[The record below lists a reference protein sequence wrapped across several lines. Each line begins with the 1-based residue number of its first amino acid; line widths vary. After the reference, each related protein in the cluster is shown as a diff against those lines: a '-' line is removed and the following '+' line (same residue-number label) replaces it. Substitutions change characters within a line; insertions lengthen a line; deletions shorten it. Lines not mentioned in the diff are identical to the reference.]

1 ETARRY
7 GFRGGLVPGV
17 TVYAY
22 LTHPLTSF
30 FGRAWLERGTATVR
44 FVKPIFEGDSVIVS
58 GSVTGRDGAGGSMSL
73 SARVERGEE
82 ACVGKETGR
91 AEREE
96 ECAVMSVTIPA
107 GLPTPVNVA
116 RYREAVLPAERP
128 PASREHLLTIA
139 ELGTPV
145 TPYDEAQADAYLAKV
160 SESLPLYRGAGGAVH
175 PAFYLDQANRAL
187 SGNVRLGPWIH
198 AASTVRHL
206 GAARVGDTLRT
217 LGRVRSLYEKKGH
230 EFV

>member
-1 ETARRY
+1 MTRPAITTMMTTANRFIGSQYTRPPRSRGRAGVTVAAGRSTRLTRTAERRRLRGVPVEFLPVYRVTARNTSIQSENRIHDDETARRY

-58 GSVTGRDGAGGSMSL
+58 GSVTGRDGAGVSMSL

-96 ECAVMSVTIPA
+96 ECAV
-107 GLPTPVNVA
+107 
-116 RYREAVLPAERP
+116 
-128 PASREHLLTIA
+128 
-139 ELGTPV
+139 
-145 TPYDEAQADAYLAKV
+145 
-160 SESLPLYRGAGGAVH
+160 
-175 PAFYLDQANRAL
+175 
-187 SGNVRLGPWIH
+187 
-198 AASTVRHL
+198 
-206 GAARVGDTLRT
+206 
-217 LGRVRSLYEKKGH
+217 
-230 EFV
+230 